1 MTADQWLP
9 ASGGGVRK
17 LTITHHEETFGDN
30 GTILYL
36 SCDGGYTGVYSC
48 QIHMYTLKWVHIIV
62 SKSYLNKVGLER
74 KKKLHNSTCYDEP
87 TCVKQKNN
95 IHIFA
100 FLCMQRRHLERY
112 TRNLL
117 VIRTWDGRVRRRL
130 LFSYTLLFLTTC
142 LY

>member
-1 MTADQWLP
+1 MK
-9 ASGGGVRK
+9 K
-17 LTITHHEETFGDN
+17 LLVIMELFYILVVMVVTQVYTF
-30 GTILYL
+30 
-36 SCDGGYTGVYSC
+36 VKFF
-48 QIHMYTLKWVHIIV
+48 HMYTLKWVHIIV

-117 VIRTWDGRVRRRL
+117 VIRTWGGRVRRRL
-130 LFSYTLLFLTTC
+130 HFSYTLLFLTTC